1 MESGTGRETD
11 MEKCDPSGYQG
22 VCTGKLLLVTILKR
36 NGKAWIHMETEPE
49 ICRFKGSGDGTVHPA
64 TVSWKK
70 LFRRGDP
77 WTDLTAK
84 SKTHLS
90 KDGADPSK
98 EETDRDTG
106 IILFLSISDGSTA
119 KKTEKKSVCHQR
131 GYPETGSED

>member
-1 MESGTGRETD
+1 
-11 MEKCDPSGYQG
+11 
-22 VCTGKLLLVTILKR
+22 
-36 NGKAWIHMETEPE
+36 METEPE
-49 ICRFKGSGDGTVHPA
+49 IYRFKGSGNGTVHPA

-90 KDGADPSK
+90 KDGADFSK

-119 KKTEKKSVCHQR
+119 KKTEKIPSDVPMKMRMQIWWQQKRDSIRWAVWKDTIWYRVLQKVK
-131 GYPETGSED
+131 

>member
-1 MESGTGRETD
+1 MD
-11 MEKCDPSGYQG
+11 NK
-22 VCTGKLLLVTILKR
+22 
-36 NGKAWIHMETEPE
+36 ETELE
-49 ICRFKGSGDGTVHPA
+49 ICRLKAPGMERYIRLRSLG
-64 TVSWKK
+64 K

-90 KDGADPSK
+90 KDGADFSK

-106 IILFLSISDGSTA
+106 IILFLSISDGVP
-119 KKTEKKSVCHQR
+119 KDREKVVCHQR